1 MFKWDGVQ
9 NEIFRLDI
17 VYKIEAQKINIVAIQ
32 FKYIFQTL
40 LVIWNIYLNWE
51 RLEYTDSI
59 LVENRYS
66 FQTASSQKIWY
77 SYRFW

>member
-17 VYKIEAQKINIVAIQ
+17 VYKIEAQKIYIFTIQ
-32 FKYIFQTL
+32 FKYIFQTML

-51 RLEYTDSI
+51 RLKYTDNI
-59 LVENRYS
+59 LVQNRYS
-66 FQTASSQKIWY
+66 FQITSCFKKNLI
-77 SYRFW
+77 